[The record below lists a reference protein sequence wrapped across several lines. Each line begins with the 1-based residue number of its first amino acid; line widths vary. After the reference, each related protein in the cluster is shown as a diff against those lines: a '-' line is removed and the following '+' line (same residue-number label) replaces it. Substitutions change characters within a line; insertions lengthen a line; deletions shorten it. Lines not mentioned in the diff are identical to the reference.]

1 MTNYNQSMA
10 YRGRIQKAVLKT
22 MFIFAVLFQWHRND
36 TLQLQFDWHMPL
48 FPDITMYHANWLIII
63 GCFYKSP
70 ANSWSVAS
78 HLARG
83 IEKELNFSVGLKHLV
98 CSGHVSVLCMKGES
112 STLTSPSQMR
122 QLPACLRAPGLT
134 IRAADIT
141 QCAEEKAFILHTK
154 LFASKAIKGYRA
166 KQ

>member
-1 MTNYNQSMA
+1 MAQKWHTSASMWLTHA
-10 YRGRIQKAVLKT
+10 SLPRHKNVSCKLASNHW
-22 MFIFAVLFQWHRND
+22 LFH
-36 TLQLQFDWHMPL
+36 
-48 FPDITMYHANWLIII
+48 
-63 GCFYKSP
+63 KSP

-98 CSGHVSVLCMKGES
+98 CSGQVSVLCTKGES

-134 IRAADIT
+134 IRAAHIT

-154 LFASKAIKGYRA
+154 LFASKAIKRYRA